1 MAKILIVADYRSQF
15 YSSTRSRGSSLDIEQ
30 IAHEFGS
37 LGHSVEVSQ
46 FARVQNRDCKGV
58 YVLYQSS
65 EDQSL
70 HYKQYIEDVLL
81 GLQLRGAILVPR
93 FEMFRAHH
101 NKTFMEILRAISGA
115 GADVTSRS
123 YGTFEEY
130 IEDDALV
137 EYPVVIKGS
146 EGSRSRQVFL
156 ARDKQEADRIARKV
170 SSTPSAFNLLM
181 EIRSFIDGRG
191 YVPVSDHRRRFIVQR
206 FVHGLSG
213 DFKVLVYG
221 ENYFVLFRENRN
233 NDFRASGSG
242 KLSFPEV
249 VPSAV
254 LDEAKRIY
262 SVFNVPYV
270 SLDIGYDGIKIHLL
284 EFQFVQF
291 GQYAVEKSPHRFRWS
306 NERWELIRG
315 TTTAESEIAASVHAF
330 IQNGGISCH

>member
-30 IAHEFGS
+30 IVREFES

-46 FARVQNRDCKGV
+46 FARVQNRDCRGIH
-58 YVLYQSS
+58 VLYQSS

-101 NKTFMEILRAISGA
+101 NKTFMEILRRSLGVDASIA
-115 GADVTSRS
+115 SRS
-123 YGTFEEY
+123 YGTLEEY
-130 IEDDALV
+130 LEDDSLI

-146 EGSRSRQVFL
+146 EGSRSRKVFL
-156 ARDKQEADRIARKV
+156 ARDKQEADRIARKI
-170 SSTPSAFNLLM
+170 SSTPSVFNLLM
-181 EIRSFIDGRG
+181 ATRSFIDGRG
-191 YVPVSDHRRRFIVQR
+191 YVPASDHRRRFIVQQ
-206 FVHGLSG
+206 FVPGLSG

-221 ENYFVLFRENRN
+221 ENNFVVFRENRN

-254 LDEAKRIY
+254 LDEAKRIHA
-262 SVFNVPYV
+262 VFNVPYV
-270 SLDIGYDGIKIHLL
+270 SLDIGYDGTKTYLL

-291 GQYAVEKSPHRFRWS
+291 GQYAVEKSPHRFRWL
-306 NERWELIRG
+306 NERWELTRG

-330 IQNGGISCH
+330 IQKGGVSCH